1 MKKQHYVFKTIITII
16 LTGLITCTITV
27 LTLYG
32 RTGNKSTNNNIGSS
46 MGSDILNTKMKTI
59 REKINEVYI
68 GEANDED
75 LKEYAIKGYV
85 AGLNDVYSEYFTA
98 KEMKE
103 FTEETL
109 GNFVGVGI
117 NMIKDIEKNAIVI
130 YSTIKNTPAEAAGLK
145 TGDVITAVDGQKV
158 SGEDFEN
165 IANMV
170 KGKEGTKVKLT
181 ILRDGQEKEYE
192 IERKTIEIIEAS
204 SEMISDNIGYL
215 SLTSF
220 DGNAAEQFEKE
231 CEVLKNKGAKS
242 LIIDLRNNGGGLVE
256 EATKIGDLFTN
267 KDETLLI
274 QTDNQ
279 GKEIVT
285 KAEKDKSI
293 DMNVVVLVNKYSA
306 SASEILASILK
317 DNVDKASIVG
327 TKTYGKGVIQT
338 LFQLADG
345 SGLKLTTNEYFSPKH
360 NKINK
365 IGVEPDVVV
374 EDKEFTYA
382 GKIDKEKDKQLQK
395 AIEILQNKK

>member
-16 LTGLITCTITV
+16 LTALITCTITV

-32 RTGNKSTNNNIGSS
+32 RTGNKSANNNIGSS

-204 SEMISDNIGYL
+204 SEMIGDNIGYL

-231 CEVLKNKGAKS
+231 CEDLKNKGAKS

-374 EDKEFTYA
+374 EDKEFIYA

>member
-16 LTGLITCTITV
+16 LTALITCTITV

-192 IERKTIEIIEAS
+192 IERKTIEIIEVS

-231 CEVLKNKGAKS
+231 CEDLKNKGAKS

-374 EDKEFTYA
+374 EDKEFIYA

>member
-16 LTGLITCTITV
+16 LTALITCTITV

-117 NMIKDIEKNAIVI
+117 NMIKDIEKNSIVI

-231 CEVLKNKGAKS
+231 CEDLKNKGAKS

-374 EDKEFTYA
+374 EDKEFIYA

>member
-16 LTGLITCTITV
+16 LTALITCTITV

-32 RTGNKSTNNNIGSS
+32 RTGNKSANNNIGSS

-231 CEVLKNKGAKS
+231 CEDLKNKGAKS

-374 EDKEFTYA
+374 EDKEFIYA

-395 AIEILQNKK
+395 AIEILQNI

>member
-16 LTGLITCTITV
+16 LTALITCTITV

-231 CEVLKNKGAKS
+231 CEDLKNKGAKS

-374 EDKEFTYA
+374 EDKEFIYA

>member
-16 LTGLITCTITV
+16 LTALITCTITV

-32 RTGNKSTNNNIGSS
+32 RTGNKSTNNIGSS

-231 CEVLKNKGAKS
+231 CEDLKNKGAKS

>member
-16 LTGLITCTITV
+16 LTALITCTITV

-32 RTGNKSTNNNIGSS
+32 RTGNKSANNNIGSS

-59 REKINEVYI
+59 RDKINEVYI

-117 NMIKDIEKNAIVI
+117 NMIKDTEKNAIVI

-231 CEVLKNKGAKS
+231 CEDLKNKGAKS

-306 SASEILASILK
+306 SASEILASIFK

>member
-16 LTGLITCTITV
+16 LTALITCTITV

-117 NMIKDIEKNAIVI
+117 NMIKDIEKNSIVI

-231 CEVLKNKGAKS
+231 CEDLKNKGAKS

>member
-16 LTGLITCTITV
+16 LTALITCTISV

-192 IERKTIEIIEAS
+192 IERKTIEIIEVS

-231 CEVLKNKGAKS
+231 CEDLKNKGAKS

>member
-16 LTGLITCTITV
+16 LTALITCTITV

-32 RTGNKSTNNNIGSS
+32 RTGNKSANNNIGSS

-231 CEVLKNKGAKS
+231 CEDLKNKGAKS

-374 EDKEFTYA
+374 EDKEFIYA

>member
-1 MKKQHYVFKTIITII
+1 MKKQHYAFKTIITII
-16 LTGLITCTITV
+16 LTALITCTITV

-32 RTGNKSTNNNIGSS
+32 RTGNKSANNNIGSS

-231 CEVLKNKGAKS
+231 CEDLKNKGAKS

-374 EDKEFTYA
+374 EDKEFIYA

>member
-16 LTGLITCTITV
+16 LTALITCTITV

-192 IERKTIEIIEAS
+192 IERKTIEIIEVS

-231 CEVLKNKGAKS
+231 CEDLKNKGAKS

>member
-16 LTGLITCTITV
+16 LTALITCTITV

-32 RTGNKSTNNNIGSS
+32 RTGNKSANNNIGSS

-204 SEMISDNIGYL
+204 SEMRSDNIGYL

-231 CEVLKNKGAKS
+231 CEDLKNKGAKS

-374 EDKEFTYA
+374 EDKEFIYA

>member
-16 LTGLITCTITV
+16 LTALITCTITV

-192 IERKTIEIIEAS
+192 IERKTIEIIEVS

-231 CEVLKNKGAKS
+231 CEDLKNKGAKS

-306 SASEILASILK
+306 SASEILASIFK
-317 DNVDKASIVG
+317 DNVDKSSIVG

-374 EDKEFTYA
+374 EDKEFIYA

>member
-16 LTGLITCTITV
+16 LTALITCTITV

-32 RTGNKSTNNNIGSS
+32 RTGNKSANNNIGSS

-231 CEVLKNKGAKS
+231 CEDLKNKGAKS